1 MKMNIWLRVQ
11 EVICPMSLVST
22 RSMWFRC
29 RHISMLSSDRTE
41 SLFSRINQLKPA
53 AVVTW
58 ETLWPDRLEFHKI
71 LFYYRTSFTCQVC
84 ALMQGIHSAYPL
96 LSMFLDDRCRSE
108 TPEAGWT
115 SWAGTWTIV
124 DHKDLK
130 ISTAEMELF
139 RGHSSAHFRSVF
151 FFFFFSLTTET
162 VSKHCRL
169 AGHIWTSSFLKHFRS
184 TGSEQAGPESSS
196 RDVTRRVYCITK
208 GFYCHLAL
216 YLGACDD
223 RSSSPEALWEGSAEA
238 WLAKTHDNLGSDAD
252 WVPPT
257 RPQSES
263 TNISIISSPPA
274 IQPVVCVGGDECCL
288 WGHFS

>member
-84 ALMQGIHSAYPL
+84 ALMQGIHSFYPL

-130 ISTAEMELF
+130 ISTADMELF

-151 FFFFFSLTTET
+151 FFVFCFF
-162 VSKHCRL
+162 
-169 AGHIWTSSFLKHFRS
+169 
-184 TGSEQAGPESSS
+184 
-196 RDVTRRVYCITK
+196 
-208 GFYCHLAL
+208 
-216 YLGACDD
+216 
-223 RSSSPEALWEGSAEA
+223 
-238 WLAKTHDNLGSDAD
+238 
-252 WVPPT
+252 
-257 RPQSES
+257 
-263 TNISIISSPPA
+263 
-274 IQPVVCVGGDECCL
+274 
-288 WGHFS
+288 